1 MRTPP
6 LFLGSPPQI
15 SLDVSRRILNWGQG
29 HRLASADSLEALAVQ
44 CVQWPRLDPGQIYGE
59 RVMSKL
65 FFAVA
70 VLVGT
75 FSTGVIA
82 GPVTQEESQYCAYD
96 YRQYCNQDGL
106 GSQLLALCMKDHG
119 KELSPQCIKALED
132 AGEVTPEE
140 KAELKKIG
148 E

>member
-1 MRTPP
+1 MRK
-6 LFLGSPPQI
+6 
-15 SLDVSRRILNWGQG
+15 
-29 HRLASADSLEALAVQ
+29 
-44 CVQWPRLDPGQIYGE
+44 CY
-59 RVMSKL
+59 
-65 FFAVA
+65 FAVA

-75 FSTGVIA
+75 VSTAAFA
-82 GPVTQEESQYCAYD
+82 GPVTDEESKYCAYD

-106 GSQLLALCMKDHG
+106 GSQLLAICMRDHG

>member
-1 MRTPP
+1 MDM
-6 LFLGSPPQI
+6 GK
-15 SLDVSRRILNWGQG
+15 
-29 HRLASADSLEALAVQ
+29 
-44 CVQWPRLDPGQIYGE
+44 Y
-59 RVMSKL
+59 

-70 VLVGT
+70 ALAGT
-75 FSTGVIA
+75 FSTAALA
-82 GPVTQEESQYCAYD
+82 GQPTDEETKYCAYD

-106 GSQLLALCMKDHG
+106 GSQLLALCMRDHG

-140 KAELKKIG
+140 KSELKKIG

>member
-1 MRTPP
+1 
-6 LFLGSPPQI
+6 LDGSKVTQRRQSSFGAKWQVFWSFAAQI
-15 SLDVSRRILNWGQG
+15 CAIVQ
-29 HRLASADSLEALAVQ
+29 LAIRVE
-44 CVQWPRLDPGQIYGE
+44 PGRIYGDKE
-59 RVMSKL
+59 MSKCV
-65 FFAVA
+65 FAVA
-70 VLVGT
+70 VLAGT
-75 FSTGVIA
+75 LSTAAFA

-119 KELSPQCIKALED
+119 KELSPECIKALED

-140 KAELKKIG
+140 KADLKKIG

>member
-1 MRTPP
+1 MRK
-6 LFLGSPPQI
+6 
-15 SLDVSRRILNWGQG
+15 
-29 HRLASADSLEALAVQ
+29 
-44 CVQWPRLDPGQIYGE
+44 C
-59 RVMSKL
+59 

-75 FSTGVIA
+75 LSTAALA
-82 GPVTQEESQYCAYD
+82 GPVTDEETQYCAHD

>member
-1 MRTPP
+1 M
-6 LFLGSPPQI
+6 PQI
-15 SLDVSRRILNWGQG
+15 SLYMSRRVWDGGQVFG
-29 HRLASADSLEALAVQ
+29 GYVGPICS
-44 CVQWPRLDPGQIYGE
+44 WPRFEPGRIYGDGS
-59 RVMSKL
+59 MSKC

-70 VLVGT
+70 ILIGT
-75 FSTGVIA
+75 FSTAAVA
-82 GPVTQEESQYCAYD
+82 GPVTDEESKYCAYD

-119 KELSPQCIKALED
+119 KELSPECIKALED

-140 KAELKKIG
+140 KSELKKIG

>member
-1 MRTPP
+1 MCA
-6 LFLGSPPQI
+6 
-15 SLDVSRRILNWGQG
+15 VG
-29 HRLASADSLEALAVQ
+29 HGLRQAKIDG
-44 CVQWPRLDPGQIYGE
+44 DGT
-59 RVMSKL
+59 MSKC
-65 FFAVA
+65 FFAIAILGGTLSTVA
-70 VLVGT
+70 L
-75 FSTGVIA
+75 A
-82 GPVTQEESQYCAYD
+82 GPVTDEETKYCAYD

-106 GSQLLALCMKDHG
+106 GSQLLAICMREHG

>member
-1 MRTPP
+1 M
-6 LFLGSPPQI
+6 GK
-15 SLDVSRRILNWGQG
+15 
-29 HRLASADSLEALAVQ
+29 
-44 CVQWPRLDPGQIYGE
+44 Y
-59 RVMSKL
+59 

-70 VLVGT
+70 VLAGVV
-75 FSTGVIA
+75 STAALA
-82 GPVTQEESQYCAYD
+82 GPPTDEETKYCAYD

-106 GSQLLALCMKDHG
+106 GSQLLALCMRDHG

-140 KAELKKIG
+140 KSELKKEG

>member
-1 MRTPP
+1 MPTRTV
-6 LFLGSPPQI
+6 FVWPQI
-15 SLDVSRRILNWGQG
+15 SLDVSRKISDWGKVTCCMDKFPGDFRGPMCAVG
-29 HRLASADSLEALAVQ
+29 HGLRQAKIDG
-44 CVQWPRLDPGQIYGE
+44 DGN
-59 RVMSKL
+59 MSKW
-65 FFAVA
+65 FFATAILAGTLSTVA
-70 VLVGT
+70 L
-75 FSTGVIA
+75 A
-82 GPVTQEESQYCAYD
+82 GPVTDEETKYCAYD

-106 GSQLLALCMKDHG
+106 GSQLLALCMRDHG

>member
-1 MRTPP
+1 
-6 LFLGSPPQI
+6 
-15 SLDVSRRILNWGQG
+15 
-29 HRLASADSLEALAVQ
+29 
-44 CVQWPRLDPGQIYGE
+44 
-59 RVMSKL
+59 MSKC

-70 VLVGT
+70 VLAGAL
-75 FSTGVIA
+75 STAALA
-82 GPVTQEESQYCAYD
+82 GPVTDEESKYCAYD

-119 KELSPQCIKALED
+119 KELSLECIKALED

-140 KAELKKIG
+140 KSELKKIG